1 MISLWIVLYLT
12 QQKNAK
18 LIIDLTSELTWV
30 SVAITGTCFSPFHT
44 PSCHTLDVTVEGT
57 PTLGISK
64 DGIWKFPFKVENG
77 SNLSCKDSTL
87 EGTGAGIST
96 CAVEN
101 GSNLSC
107 EDSALEGTAA
117 GISTCVVDDV
127 NWGVSNV
134 AQPSFLGMDNS
145 TDFASEVAA
154 EGCWGRSAKK
164 SIDATW
170 GVCVGWV
177 PLKDG
182 AASLSDSWNRSP
194 NADWDGTT
202 VWKRSMDEADAAGAL
217 ERSKLTDL
225 AGPDVSEFPDPED
238 WKASEKKSTG
248 PPELSD
254 LKVERLLSLG
264 CNDVVLW
271 GKKTNQFHV
280 QDVGEIHDPLA
291 SKIWP
296 KSLWM

>member
-1 MISLWIVLYLT
+1 MISLWIILYLT
-12 QQKNAK
+12 QHKNAK
-18 LIIDLTSELTWV
+18 PIIDLISELTWV

-44 PSCHTLDVTVEGT
+44 PSCHTLDVTDEGT

-77 SNLSCKDSTL
+77 SNLSCKDSAL

-96 CAVEN
+96 C
-101 GSNLSC
+101 
-107 EDSALEGTAA
+107 
-117 GISTCVVDDV
+117 VVDDM

-134 AQPSFLGMDNS
+134 AHPSFLGMDNS

-170 GVCVGWV
+170 DVCVGWL

-182 AASLSDSWNRSP
+182 AASLSDSWNRCP
-194 NADWDGTT
+194 NADWDGAT
-202 VWKRSMDEADAAGAL
+202 VWKRSTDEADTAGAL

-225 AGPDVSEFPDPED
+225 AGPDGSEFPNALSWKDSED

-248 PPELSD
+248 PPEL
-254 LKVERLLSLG
+254 
-264 CNDVVLW
+264 
-271 GKKTNQFHV
+271 
-280 QDVGEIHDPLA
+280 
-291 SKIWP
+291 
-296 KSLWM
+296 